1 LVNTYD
7 RRKNNLSHEEQRCL
21 IKAAN
26 IAVDYIMILHND
38 STGEISAEYPLRRFG
53 HTYAQSPIQSRR
65 ALYGLSYYAHLFK
78 EIDPSRAQKAFEKAL
93 KTIKYLEKIDQLT
106 LELKVVANY
115 HFFKYSG
122 NEKYK
127 KLAIST
133 LNKQLANYE
142 RFGPGLCDILISSQS
157 YFRAIPYFEG
167 LYYCV
172 KEFEDY
178 PNYSMWLKRAKIIDE
193 KYIQKILNRN
203 GFNVIPEG
211 GKKEWADM
219 KSIPPERM
227 RKYRGELNEWG
238 SFYPNTHFAS
248 WILDAIFL
256 AEVTDNQSLE
266 KIAAAS
272 LGWITGL
279 NPGVPGEMVVN
290 PYHKRQ
296 TITSAA
302 FIMNLDARHVKPWIE
317 WWWAPTT
324 SMMSIVNGFVIR
336 NGKFDYYDKGSFFAG
351 ETYLLHDGT
360 YLFAMCLYDEYLY
373 KK

>member
-1 LVNTYD
+1 
-7 RRKNNLSHEEQRCL
+7 
-21 IKAAN
+21 
-26 IAVDYIMILHND
+26 
-38 STGEISAEYPLRRFG
+38 
-53 HTYAQSPIQSRR
+53 
-65 ALYGLSYYAHLFK
+65 
-78 EIDPSRAQKAFEKAL
+78 
-93 KTIKYLEKIDQLT
+93 
-106 LELKVVANY
+106 
-115 HFFKYSG
+115 
-122 NEKYK
+122 
-127 KLAIST
+127 
-133 LNKQLANYE
+133 
-142 RFGPGLCDILISSQS
+142 
-157 YFRAIPYFEG
+157 
-167 LYYCV
+167 
-172 KEFEDY
+172 
-178 PNYSMWLKRAKIIDE
+178 
-193 KYIQKILNRN
+193 
-203 GFNVIPEG
+203 
-211 GKKEWADM
+211 M